1 MNYEE
6 KYLGVDI
13 GGSHLSFSIV
23 TFLNNTFHVI
33 KTLIIAI
40 KEENRNKSI
49 FDFIMTKCRDLC
61 QDYEILSIGL
71 AVPGNVDPEEGI
83 VRYLPNFDIDENE
96 PIQLDRFIEIE
107 TEIDIDTNSFSKRQ
121 KSQNQKNRKNNKIRK
136 IPITMRNDGR
146 CHAIAETTF
155 NNNVKNNGR
164 IVAMLTLG
172 TGIGGALIINNT
184 LFDGSS
190 YDAGDFGHSTI
201 YSQFDEDA
209 FQCNC
214 GKKGCF
220 ETHASAQGLV
230 RHYLREI
237 KKKQIQ
243 IETENDT
250 NTRKDNKGDKGM
262 LQTGNINININ
273 AENILQYM
281 RITTTEK
288 KEQDPLYLQQQCAQK
303 AWVNHQS
310 DLARG
315 IANLICFYNPDTIIL
330 GGGLSLAPELLTTG
344 LLDKVDEL
352 LLPAS
357 RDRVKIIKATL
368 GVENGYIGAALI
380 AKCHYE
386 KQLRNDNNNR
396 HDRNDSDRDRTS
408 HNKKRKT

>member
-61 QDYEILSIGL
+61 QDFEILSIGL

-107 TEIDIDTNSFSKRQ
+107 TEIDINTNSFSKRQ

-172 TGIGGALIINNT
+172 TGI
-184 LFDGSS
+184 
-190 YDAGDFGHSTI
+190 
-201 YSQFDEDA
+201 
-209 FQCNC
+209 
-214 GKKGCF
+214 
-220 ETHASAQGLV
+220 
-230 RHYLREI
+230 
-237 KKKQIQ
+237 
-243 IETENDT
+243 
-250 NTRKDNKGDKGM
+250 
-262 LQTGNINININ
+262 
-273 AENILQYM
+273 
-281 RITTTEK
+281 
-288 KEQDPLYLQQQCAQK
+288 
-303 AWVNHQS
+303 
-310 DLARG
+310 
-315 IANLICFYNPDTIIL
+315 
-330 GGGLSLAPELLTTG
+330 
-344 LLDKVDEL
+344 
-352 LLPAS
+352 
-357 RDRVKIIKATL
+357 
-368 GVENGYIGAALI
+368 
-380 AKCHYE
+380 
-386 KQLRNDNNNR
+386 
-396 HDRNDSDRDRTS
+396 
-408 HNKKRKT
+408 